1 MGEENAAQAGSGH
14 ATRDGGDP
22 AAQAGSGHAAR
33 GGGER
38 SGGGVY
44 GVVMCGGSGTR
55 LWPASRPSRPKQF
68 LPLVE
73 ERPLF
78 RQTLDRL
85 AGLADLAGIVVVTG
99 AGQREWVEA
108 QLGPHASKATVIL
121 EPEGRDSAPAVAVAA
136 HHVAALDP
144 EGIAVIVASDHHVP
158 DAAHFARDFD
168 RAVEAARPGRIVT
181 IGIRPAAPSSAY
193 GYIRPG
199 EGKGEGKEEGESDV
213 APVGAF
219 VEKPDAGTAAR
230 YIAEGYLWNSGNF
243 IAPARTFLREMER
256 HAPDV
261 AADTGRALAEAHR
274 TGATLALGEAFRAVR
289 KISVDYAV
297 MEHTDRASVLA
308 SGLDWSDLG
317 AWDAVHAAL
326 PKDDAGNAVTGE
338 AVLND
343 AGNCLVRV
351 EDGRT
356 VVLSDV
362 SDLVVVS
369 EEDAVF
375 VGSLAR
381 SQGVKKAVDAL
392 KARGSGVTDVARA
405 PFSIPEAAAAMRR
418 WMLTSALP
426 LWFTN
431 GRDADLGLW
440 HEALEADGMPADQ
453 NPRARVQ
460 GRQAWVFATGG
471 AMGWPG
477 PWREA
482 VCTGLDA
489 AAIYD
494 AGGGLMRTLVD
505 RAGRP
510 LSNTVFMYDQTF
522 RILALAATG
531 RDGAEGDA
539 LAIRDAIEDHFERAG
554 ASFREA
560 GDDPSQSNAHMHL
573 FEACLA
579 WIEAGGGAR
588 WRDRATRIA
597 ELAASRFI
605 DPEGGFLRE
614 FFDADW
620 NPAPG
625 EKGTVVEPGHQF
637 EWAWLL
643 ARWAR
648 ATGEDAWRERAAR
661 LFACGLRGV
670 DPARGV
676 AVDTM
681 NERLE
686 PVTERARLWPQTE
699 WLKAALVL
707 HDMSNDEGTRA
718 EYAREAGRAHRAL
731 RLYLAGPAPGLWRD
745 KMAGDGT
752 FADEPS
758 PASSFYHIAAAAMQ
772 LAESARRSGG

>member
-1 MGEENAAQAGSGH
+1 MTDERAA
-14 ATRDGGDP
+14 
-22 AAQAGSGHAAR
+22 
-33 GGGER
+33 
-38 SGGGVY
+38 GGVY

-73 ERPLF
+73 ARSLF

-85 AGLADLAGIVVVTG
+85 AGLRDLAGIVVVTG

-108 QLGPHASKATVIL
+108 QLGPHAAKATVIL

-144 EGIAVIVASDHHVP
+144 EGVAVIVASDHHVP
-158 DAAHFARDFD
+158 DAEHFARDFD
-168 RAVEAARPGRIVT
+168 RAVEAARAGRIVT
-181 IGIRPAAPSSAY
+181 LGIRPAAPSSAY

-199 EGKGEGKEEGESDV
+199 RGGGDV
-213 APVGAF
+213 PPVGAF
-219 VEKPDAGTAAR
+219 VEKPDAETAAR
-230 YIAEGYLWNSGNF
+230 YIDEGYLWNSGNF
-243 IAPARTFLREMER
+243 VAPARTFLGEMER

-261 AADTGRALAEAHR
+261 AADTGRALGEAR
-274 TGATLALGEAFRAVR
+274 RSGPTVALGDAFRSVR

-297 MEHTDRASVLA
+297 MERTDRASVLA

-326 PKDDAGNAVTGE
+326 PKDDQGNAVTGE

-343 AGNCLVRV
+343 AENCLVRV
-351 EDGRT
+351 EDGR
-356 VVLSDV
+356 VAVLSDV

-375 VGSLAR
+375 VGSLSR

-392 KARGSGVTDVARA
+392 KARGSAVADVARA
-405 PFSIPEAAAAMRR
+405 PFSVSKAAEGMRR
-418 WMLTSALP
+418 WMLRSALP

-440 HEALEADGMPADQ
+440 HEALGADGLPADQ

-460 GRQAWVFATGG
+460 GRQAWVFAVGG

-482 VCTGLDA
+482 VRTGLDA

-510 LSNTVFMYDQTF
+510 LSSTVFMYDQTF
-522 RILALAATG
+522 RMLALAATG
-531 RDGAEGDA
+531 EEGAEGRA
-539 LAIRDAIEDHFERAG
+539 LSVLDAIEAHFERAG
-554 ASFREA
+554 AGFHEA
-560 GDDPSQSNAHMHL
+560 GDDPYQSNAHMHL

-579 WIEAGGGAR
+579 WIESGGGGR
-588 WRDRATRIA
+588 WREWAERIA
-597 ELAASRFI
+597 DLAASRFI
-605 DPEGGFLRE
+605 DAEGGFLRE

-625 EKGTVVEPGHQF
+625 DKGTVVEPGHQF

-648 ATGEDAWRERAAR
+648 VTGEDAPRERAAR
-661 LFACGLRGV
+661 LFDCGLKGV
-670 DPARGV
+670 DPVRGV

-707 HDMSNDEGTRA
+707 HDTSPDEGARA
-718 EYAREAGRAHRAL
+718 DYAREAGRAHRAL
-731 RLYLAGPAPGLWRD
+731 QLYLAGPAPGLWRD
-745 KMAGDGT
+745 KMTGDGT

-772 LAESARRSGG
+772 LAESAARGAG